1 MAPVECLLAGK
12 SSHVYSI
19 GLDATVLEAT
29 QKMNRHRIGS
39 LMVTD
44 GDRMVGILSERD
56 ILTRVVAEEKN
67 PRQVK
72 VADAM
77 TSDVVVVSPD
87 TSIEDASSIMQ
98 TRRVRHLPVCDSD
111 GHLLGLISIGDL
123 NARHASDQEVTILH
137 LHEYLYGRV

>member
-1 MAPVECLLAGK
+1 MATVACLLAGK

-98 TRRVRHLPVCDSD
+98 TRRVRHLPVCDND

>member
-1 MAPVECLLAGK
+1 MATVACLLAGK

-67 PRQVK
+67 PRHVK

>member
-1 MAPVECLLAGK
+1 MATVACLLAGK

>member
-1 MAPVECLLAGK
+1 LPIKNSPKTHQTQYYQGDSLPKITFL
-12 SSHVYSI
+12 
-19 GLDATVLEAT
+19 GL
-29 QKMNRHRIGS
+29 NSG
-39 LMVTD
+39 
-44 GDRMVGILSERD
+44 LSERD

-67 PRQVK
+67 PRQVS

-98 TRRVRHLPVCDSD
+98 SRRVRHLPVCNSE
-111 GHLLGLISIGDL
+111 GRLLGLISIGDI
-123 NARHASDQEVTILH
+123 NARHVSDQEVTIMH